1 MIYVDTGAFLARYIT
16 NDQYHKE
23 ALRLWGKLGK
33 SGKKCA
39 TSSGVIFETLT
50 LMARRAG
57 YTFAAERARNI
68 YSSEIVTILR
78 SAQDDEWAAIGLFEK
93 YADQE
98 MSFIDCTSFAL
109 MRKAGI
115 EQAFTFDRH
124 FELAGFRLWN

>member
-16 NDQYHKE
+16 KDQYHKE
-23 ALRLWGKLGK
+23 ALRLWGKLAK
-33 SGKKCA
+33 SGTKCA
-39 TSSGVIFETLT
+39 TSNGVLFETLT

-57 YTFAAERARNI
+57 YAFAAERARNI
-68 YSSEIVTILR
+68 YSSEVVTILR
-78 SAQDDEWAAIGLFEK
+78 SAQEDEWVAIGLFEK

-98 MSFIDCTSFAL
+98 MSFIDCASFAL

-124 FELAGFRLWN
+124 FEMAGFRLWN